1 MKIVLQRCTRASVRV
16 ENENVGEIAQGLV
29 LFVAIERDDDL
40 NTAAIL
46 ARKIVALRIFDN
58 DEGKFDRSVRDV
70 NGAILAI
77 SNFTLCGATKKGT
90 RPDFG
95 TAAAPNEARELMQ
108 GFVTL
113 LQEHGVE
120 TQCGR
125 FGAHMKVDVENDG
138 PVTMILTA

>member
-1 MKIVLQRCTRASVRV
+1 MKIVLQRCTRANVRV
-16 ENENVGEIAQGLV
+16 ENEIVGQIARGLV
-29 LFVAIERDDDL
+29 LFVAIERDDNL
-40 NTAAIL
+40 EKAAQL

-58 DEGKFDRSVRDV
+58 EAGKFDRSVRDV
-70 NGAILAI
+70 GGAILAI

-95 TAAAPNEARELMQ
+95 SAAAPNEARELMQ

-113 LQEHGVE
+113 LQEQGVE

-125 FGAHMKVDVENDG
+125 FGAHMEVDVQNDG